1 MAYNSRLKITKEDY
15 TRLEN
20 LFNWMFTITEYNQA
34 KRAYFEK
41 AKKESYSKTRILFD
55 FFFSLQNACM
65 WRNQGKNNDYAFIRS
80 LSNYLNDDNL
90 ESALSA
96 ILWDKIQGEILE

>member
-1 MAYNSRLKITKEDY
+1 MAYNKRLKITEEDY
-15 TRLEN
+15 KRLES
-20 LFNWMFTITEYNQA
+20 LFEWMFTVKEYNQA
-34 KRAYFEK
+34 KDSYFEN

-65 WRNQGKNNDYAFIRS
+65 WRRGEEGDYIFIRQ
-80 LSNYLNDDNL
+80 LQAELTDNNI

-96 ILWDKIQGEILE
+96 ILWDKIQGENL